1 MKIHSIVTISSLLLI
16 ASINARTVTYPGI
29 GTFDSHDFYDEL
41 YRPFADLYLP
51 KSPEECDIEFI
62 LYTRQNRHDGEKF
75 SFNDT
80 EQIKKTQF
88 FNSTRPSKMFIHG
101 FLDNIKFGNLIDEF
115 KNLYLENE
123 DINMFIVDWSRANSN
138 PYGQAVVNSRVVGPM
153 IAIQIQGFVRE
164 HGGNISDYHLLGHSL
179 GAHVAGY
186 AGKFLKGELG
196 RITGLDPAGPYFE
209 HLPDRARLWHTDA
222 KFVDSIHTDSR
233 VLINSLGLGMEETC
247 SHIDFYPNG
256 GRDQP
261 GCDEARLGVV
271 LLDLFSA
278 GRTLIACS
286 HQRAVDYY
294 MDALAHGKEVP
305 KTYLCDSYVDFKKGV
320 CMDCKE
326 DGSGCAMM
334 GPRAIEYYNE
344 HGKDVDHD
352 LKFFMGTNDKAPY
365 LGYNSL
371 IRIKIADA
379 GGDHHEHLGR
389 MYLKLNFGTGDTL
402 DRQYGQ

>member
-1 MKIHSIVTISSLLLI
+1 MYLYISIYMYS
-16 ASINARTVTYPGI
+16 
-29 GTFDSHDFYDEL
+29 
-41 YRPFADLYLP
+41 
-51 KSPEECDIEFI
+51 
-62 LYTRQNRHDGEKF
+62 
-75 SFNDT
+75 
-80 EQIKKTQF
+80 
-88 FNSTRPSKMFIHG
+88 
-101 FLDNIKFGNLIDEF
+101 
-115 KNLYLENE
+115 
-123 DINMFIVDWSRANSN
+123 
-138 PYGQAVVNSRVVGPM
+138 
-153 IAIQIQGFVRE
+153 
-164 HGGNISDYHLLGHSL
+164 
-179 GAHVAGY
+179 
-186 AGKFLKGELG
+186 
-196 RITGLDPAGPYFE
+196 
-209 HLPDRARLWHTDA
+209 
-222 KFVDSIHTDSR
+222 
-233 VLINSLGLGMEETC
+233 
-247 SHIDFYPNG
+247 
-256 GRDQP
+256 
-261 GCDEARLGVV
+261 
-271 LLDLFSA
+271 